1 MSVST
6 FCKFRDAYVYRLS
19 QELQQ
24 IISLCIVIQDRAI
37 GILIKFL
44 DGYPWNYWTLEFLLG
59 IVLVLFFASHFWPT
73 SRSPMKN
80 SQRAR
85 TALQALQTVIVP
97 TCSLWPARYINLV
110 QYASTNGTGSNI
122 IIPLSMFL
130 QDVCDGVIEL
140 RDPVSDLEDLVD
152 GGVGAYGCYVCLSVE
167 WKWWVEWLDQMLRGD
182 ISDNTKSIY
191 SPYLPASPHLD
202 RLFHPFATAPS
213 SSVDHGPIIDFN
225 NHPLT
230 HLATIQIP
238 QGSHTTLEFT
248 SLSNHISFLS
258 TKHILC
264 MIPFLA
270 RRIPRRL
277 SDVLATV
284 NDARNFKLSSLTNTS
299 AAYADTLAVVST
311 TLAYNPVTR
320 KQCVDELGTKGWRRR
335 RLVLEFEAAL
345 LRRGWLERWNVVL
358 EAR

>member
-6 FCKFRDAYVYRLS
+6 FCKFRDAYVYHLS

-140 RDPVSDLEDLVD
+140 RDPVSDLEDL
-152 GGVGAYGCYVCLSVE
+152 S
-167 WKWWVEWLDQMLRGD
+167 R
-182 ISDNTKSIY
+182 
-191 SPYLPASPHLD
+191 
-202 RLFHPFATAPS
+202 
-213 SSVDHGPIIDFN
+213 
-225 NHPLT
+225 
-230 HLATIQIP
+230 
-238 QGSHTTLEFT
+238 
-248 SLSNHISFLS
+248 
-258 TKHILC
+258 
-264 MIPFLA
+264 
-270 RRIPRRL
+270 
-277 SDVLATV
+277 
-284 NDARNFKLSSLTNTS
+284 
-299 AAYADTLAVVST
+299 
-311 TLAYNPVTR
+311 
-320 KQCVDELGTKGWRRR
+320 WRRR
-335 RLVLEFEAAL
+335 CVRL
-345 LRRGWLERWNVVL
+345 LRVSECRVEVVGGMVGSDG
-358 EAR
+358 RVYMF